1 MEAKINKFCT
11 PKETL
16 NKVRRQPT
24 DWEKI
29 LANDV
34 IDKGLI
40 SEIYKQLIQ
49 INNKKT
55 NNPIKKWAED
65 LNIHVSKEDIQTA
78 NRHMERC
85 STSLI
90 IVRAKLLSHI

>member
-29 LANDV
+29 L
-34 IDKGLI
+34 
-40 SEIYKQLIQ
+40 E
-49 INNKKT
+49 
-55 NNPIKKWAED
+55 
-65 LNIHVSKEDIQTA
+65 
-78 NRHMERC
+78 MM
-85 STSLI
+85 
-90 IVRAKLLSHI
+90 